1 MTRKIQQSSHIYIV
15 VLQAKKIKI
24 NPKKDLK
31 LSNYISRLTFGRK
44 INKNKKQ
51 KQKQIKYTIALG
63 PY

>member
-31 LSNYISRLTFGRK
+31 LSNYISWLTFGRK